1 MVKQM
6 EENIIISKY
15 NTAQKEQFFIE
26 RLVEAKN
33 ENSLICFIGAGVSIS
48 QGYPN
53 WNQYVSQLID
63 YWKGHLDVL
72 TSKEETVKD
81 KVDMSDTL
89 FLESLHSMPASNKR
103 KVDLVNYLINE
114 YCNTGDAEKT
124 LEIYRNHV
132 LDFER
137 KIFTENDP
145 ILIKNDILNELIKL
159 EPIFITTNYDNQIEK
174 SYERSTSK
182 KAIKINSIEEIEG
195 AVESNTVIHIHG
207 VPDVGCNPDY
217 FVSSARSYAD
227 IYFLG
232 DKQKKI
238 LELLDGKESP
248 VFLFVGCSMEEDE
261 ILALLKKIREHRV
274 GDLKAYALM
283 RLEDIHSITE
293 ANDRKK
299 TIIESYY
306 LNEHN
311 VDILWFGKEFSEL
324 AQFIEICVTKFMD
337 KFEDSISNPE
347 RLRRELTLSE
357 Q

>member
-1 MVKQM
+1 M
-6 EENIIISKY
+6 EGQTIISNY
-15 NTAQKEQFFIE
+15 NTVQKEQFFIE

-53 WNQYVSQLID
+53 WNQYVEQLID

-81 KVDMSDTL
+81 NVEMSDML
-89 FLESLHSMPASNKR
+89 FLESLQSMPASNKR
-103 KVDLVNYLINE
+103 KVDLVNFLLKE
-114 YCNTGDAEKT
+114 YCETGESEKT
-124 LEIYRNHV
+124 LELYQEHV

-137 KIFTENDP
+137 KIFTETQP
-145 ILIKNDILNELIKL
+145 ILIKNDILDELVKL

-182 KAIKINSIEEIEG
+182 KSKKINSIEEIEG

-207 VPDVGCNPDY
+207 VPDAGCNPDY
-217 FVSSARSYAD
+217 FVSSARSYAG

-232 DKQKKI
+232 DKQEKI
-238 LELLDGKESP
+238 LEILDGKESP

-261 ILALLKKIREHRV
+261 ILALLKKIKESRV
-274 GDLKAYALM
+274 GGLKAYALM
-283 RLEDIHSITE
+283 RLEDIHSIPV

-299 TIIESYY
+299 KIIESYY
-306 LNEHN
+306 LDEHN
-311 VDILWFGKEFSEL
+311 VDILWFGKEFEEL
-324 AQFIEICVTKFMD
+324 AKFIAKFVTKFKD
-337 KFEDSISNPE
+337 KRKNSISDPE
-347 RLRRELTLSE
+347 RLRGVLTIND